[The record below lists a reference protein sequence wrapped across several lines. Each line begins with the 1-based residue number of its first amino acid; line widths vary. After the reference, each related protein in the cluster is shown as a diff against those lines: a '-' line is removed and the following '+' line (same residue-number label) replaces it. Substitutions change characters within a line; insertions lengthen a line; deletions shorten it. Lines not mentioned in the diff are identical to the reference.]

1 MKGLVKIEALKARLN
16 SFEKF
21 VRNTDAT
28 DETIELCIIQIKQLG
43 QIIEDLTSIPTVA
56 ETPGEQKG
64 TDEKQIINSL
74 KKAFQDYGK
83 Y

>member
-1 MKGLVKIEALKARLN
+1 
-16 SFEKF
+16 
-21 VRNTDAT
+21 
-28 DETIELCIIQIKQLG
+28 LCIIQIKQLG

-64 TDEKQIINSL
+64 TDERLIINSL